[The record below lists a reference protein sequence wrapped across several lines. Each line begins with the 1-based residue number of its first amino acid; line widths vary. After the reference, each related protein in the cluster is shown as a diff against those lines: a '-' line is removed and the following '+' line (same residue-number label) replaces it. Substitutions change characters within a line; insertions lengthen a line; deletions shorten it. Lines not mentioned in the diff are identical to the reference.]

1 MNEKSLKS
9 KTVSGMFWKLLERT
23 AAQAVTFIVSV
34 ILARLLTPEDYSVI
48 NIVAIFF
55 AFANVFIYSGLNTA
69 LIQKKDADNSD
80 YSSVLYLSII
90 FAVIIYALIFAF
102 SPLIAS
108 IYNKDILISVLRI
121 MGLTLIINAFNSV
134 LCAFISNRLEF
145 KKFFFATIIGTVVS
159 AFTGIIMAKN
169 GCGPWA
175 LVAQQMSNA
184 LIDTVVLWIITGF
197 KPIKAFSLN
206 RLKPLFNYSW
216 KLMASAFI
224 NTLYD
229 ESYPL
234 IIGIKFSPGDLAFYS
249 KGRQMPSIM
258 NSVIGD
264 SISAVI
270 FPVMAKMQ
278 DSRESLLNYTR
289 TFIKATTFLIFP
301 VMLGAFA
308 VSDNL
313 IIVLLTEKW
322 LPASIYLKLFCVAF
336 MFTIIHNAHLQTIRA
351 TGKSNIILK
360 LEIVKK
366 ISYTVIILLALFF
379 SDKPQVL
386 AFVSIITALIATVL
400 NTQPNVKLI
409 GYKYID
415 QFRDV
420 SMNFMSSIIMCITVY
435 ALNYIHINNK
445 PVLLTIQIFTGAVV
459 YFVINLIV
467 KNEALSLLKDI
478 VWTVFKSFG
487 EKDNASD

>member
-1 MNEKSLKS
+1 
-9 KTVSGMFWKLLERT
+9 
-23 AAQAVTFIVSV
+23 
-34 ILARLLTPEDYSVI
+34 
-48 NIVAIFF
+48 
-55 AFANVFIYSGLNTA
+55 
-69 LIQKKDADNSD
+69 
-80 YSSVLYLSII
+80 
-90 FAVIIYALIFAF
+90 
-102 SPLIAS
+102 
-108 IYNKDILISVLRI
+108 
-121 MGLTLIINAFNSV
+121 
-134 LCAFISNRLEF
+134 
-145 KKFFFATIIGTVVS
+145 
-159 AFTGIIMAKN
+159 MAKN
-169 GCGPWA
+169 DCGPWA

-197 KPIKAFSLN
+197 KPIKVFSLN
-206 RLKPLFNYSW
+206 RLKPLFDYSW

-289 TFIKATTFLIFP
+289 TFIKATTFLVFP

-467 KNEALSLLKDI
+467 KNEALSFLKDI